1 MSAIDAIIHPFQFKS
16 TSTQSYSGV
25 KTIRLGGREVTFFDT
40 KQNKSVTRSI
50 GGVLVA
56 VSHRIRTGKTAKD
69 KANGHIAY
77 KKNRRV
83 WDNVDRV
90 WVKQ

>member
-16 TSTQSYSGV
+16 TSTQTHSAP
-25 KTIRLGGREVTFFDT
+25 KMIRLGGREVTYFDT

>member
-1 MSAIDAIIHPFQFKS
+1 MSAINKIMQPFQFKS
-16 TSTQSYSGV
+16 SSTQTHSDQKV
-25 KTIRLGGREVTFFDT
+25 VTIGGHDISVFILNE
-40 KQNKSVTRSI
+40 NKSVTRRV
-50 GGVLVA
+50 GGTTLS

-83 WDNVDRV
+83 WDDEDHK
-90 WVKQ
+90 WYKQ